1 MNVTRFD
8 PFNELV
14 DDLFKGFL
22 VRPLAYEGRDGA
34 LPRMKVDVTEKNGAY
49 TVTAELPGVKKEE
62 IQVSIDGAQVTLAAE
77 VKREKEVAQD
87 ERVLHTERTFGK
99 VTRSFSLPQEV
110 DEALTAGAFGARKQ
124 RHACVIS
131 DHRITGPPRRR
142 LCLQLQLCPH
152 SSPPEA
158 SFPPA
163 PAPCG

>member
-1 MNVTRFD
+1 MASIQRFD

-22 VRPLAYEGRDGA
+22 VRPLSYDGSRA
-34 LPRMKVDVTEKNGAY
+34 ETLPRMKVDVAEKNGAY

-77 VKREKEVAQD
+77 VKREKEVAHD

-110 DEALTAGAFGARKQ
+110 DEARAEAKYRDGVLELTLPKKAAAQRKQ
-124 RHACVIS
+124 IS
-131 DHRITGPPRRR
+131 I
-142 LCLQLQLCPH
+142 Q
-152 SSPPEA
+152 
-158 SFPPA
+158 
-163 PAPCG
+163 